1 MNSNIE
7 QIIPL
12 AMGGMA
18 GLLVGIIFILVC
30 GLSGVSRTSDG
41 AKIYSGSLLMEGL
54 SGLAFNAKR
63 IIPLFLVIAFLY
75 ILSTLASA
83 ALGIP
88 LGFMDLLTG
97 TGAVFLGHRFLLEKP
112 LRETGQELG
121 ERGFLGVL
129 VRSLL
134 MALILVI
141 AVIILALPYFFIMAL
156 LQNAGASTGLPDLVL
171 GFALGLAA
179 TGLSVLMAR
188 FSFMFP
194 AAALGR
200 KTWLA
205 TAGRESH
212 GIGWALAGALWSN
225 FLIMLV
231 FTVLIMSGLGFLH
244 VALGLPVNESSLVL
258 TADDPAF
265 IWEFIFVEMPMLLI
279 LTAYSLASIS
289 IVSAAYRRVVIDP
302 LRGSAAP
309 VGASE

>member
-1 MNSNIE
+1 MNSSFE
-7 QIIPL
+7 QYIPL
-12 AMGGMA
+12 ALGSLGGLVV
-18 GLLVGIIFILVC
+18 GLVIILAC
-30 GLSGVSRTSDG
+30 GLSGVSRTPDG
-41 AKIYSGSLLMEGL
+41 AKLYSGSLLMEGL
-54 SGLAFNAKR
+54 SGLVFNAKR
-63 IIPLFLVIAFLY
+63 IFPLFLVIVFLY

-83 ALGIP
+83 VLGIP
-88 LGFMDLLTG
+88 LGFADLLTS

-112 LRETGQELG
+112 LRETGQDMG
-121 ERGFLGVL
+121 ERGFFGVL

-134 MALILVI
+134 MALILI
-141 AVIILALPYFFIMAL
+141 IMAIILAFPYFFIIAL
-156 LQNAGASTGLPDLVL
+156 LQNAGAPTALPDLVL
-171 GFALGLAA
+171 GFAIGVAA
-179 TGLSVLMAR
+179 IVLSVFMAR

-205 TAGRESH
+205 TAARESH

-231 FTVLIMSGLGFLH
+231 LTVLIMSGLGFLH
-244 VALGLPVNESSLVL
+244 VALGLPINESALVL

-265 IWEFIFVEMPMLLI
+265 IWEFIFVELPMILI

-309 VGASE
+309 VAASQ